1 MANNIAKTDILQIF
15 GLILSIGKSE
25 HYSISF
31 DYDTEFNEFDLYL
44 WFCENSESVDFERHL
59 SSRNNTYSDILHYLK
74 MWTKLI
80 VEDRGEPIDDNR
92 NRLIR

>member
-1 MANNIAKTDILQIF
+1 MIDNIAKTDILQIF

-44 WFCENSESVDFERHL
+44 WFCENLESVDFERHL
-59 SSRNNTYSDILHYLK
+59 SSRNNTYSEILHYLK
-74 MWTKLI
+74 IWTKLI
-80 VEDRGEPIDDNR
+80 VEDRGELIDDYR
-92 NRLIR
+92 NGFIG

>member
-1 MANNIAKTDILQIF
+1 MIDNIAKTDILQIF
-15 GLILSIGKSE
+15 GLVLSIGKSE

-59 SSRNNTYSDILHYLK
+59 SSRNNTYSEILHYLK
-74 MWTKLI
+74 IWTKLI
-80 VEDRGEPIDDNR
+80 VEDRGELIDDYR
-92 NRLIR
+92 NGFIG

>member
-15 GLILSIGKSE
+15 GLVLSIGKSE

-44 WFCENSESVDFERHL
+44 WFCENSKSIDFERHL
-59 SSRNNTYSDILHYLK
+59 SSRNNTYSEILHYLK
-74 MWTKLI
+74 IWTKLI
-80 VEDRGEPIDDNR
+80 VEDRGEPINDNR
-92 NRLIR
+92 NGFVG